1 MYGQFGIPGQTAAYS
16 TVDNEFIWGGSANQ
30 VEILATGGIISSA
43 ARDAGASPTTKLRK
57 GLLLGKISASGK
69 LVQWNPT
76 ATDGSQDVFGVLQA
90 ELSMVDLLGNAQ
102 DRQAPVVVKA
112 PLRARNLYAVGLAF
126 VGSDGEYIARKQLV
140 QMGCKFDDD
149 FGNVLAGLGTKYE
162 SKAASYTVVAADSGK
177 TFLATTADTTF
188 TLPAIKEG
196 MTFEF
201 IRTDDFEL
209 IVASAAGDDIIVGG
223 DAAADSITFTTAS
236 QQIGARIRVT
246 AIRVGASVKWLAE
259 LPHTPYG
266 TGLATMAYAIAT

>member
-30 VEILATGGIISSA
+30 VEILATGGVISSA

-57 GLLLGKISASGK
+57 GLLLGKITSSGK
-69 LVQWNPT
+69 FIQWDPT
-76 ATDGSQDVFGVLQA
+76 ATDGSQNVAGVLQA
-90 ELSMVDLLGNAQ
+90 ELSMVDMLGNAQ
-102 DRQAPVVVKA
+102 DRHAPVVVKA

-126 VGSDGEYIARKQLV
+126 VGSAGEYIARKQLV

-149 FGNVLAGLGTKYE
+149 FGNVLAGLGTKYVTK
-162 SKAASYTVVAADSGK
+162 SASYTVVAADSGT
-177 TFLATTADTTF
+177 TFLADTADATF
-188 TLPAIKEG
+188 TLPTIKEG

-201 IRTDDFEL
+201 IRTDDFEM
-209 IVASAAGDDIIVGG
+209 VVTSAAGDDMIVGG
-223 DAAADSITFTTAS
+223 DAAADSVTFTTAS

-246 AIRVGASVKWLAE
+246 AIRVGSNLKWLAE

-266 TGLATMAYAIAT
+266 TGVATLAYAIGT